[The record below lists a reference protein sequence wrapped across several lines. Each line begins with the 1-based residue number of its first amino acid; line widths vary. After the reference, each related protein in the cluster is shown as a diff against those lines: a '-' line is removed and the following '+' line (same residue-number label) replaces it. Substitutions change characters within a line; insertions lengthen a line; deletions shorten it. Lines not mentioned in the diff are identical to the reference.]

1 VRRCLIDQ
9 ETTPASGEDAR
20 QLTNAVV
27 LCGRVAVAPQVRDLP
42 SGDVV
47 MTTRLIVDRDPSTLT
62 RSRQRVDTIGCVGW
76 AKRVQRSMRTWQ
88 AGDTIQV
95 EGALRRRFFRTS
107 AGPASRVEVEVHRAR
122 RVRKAGAG
130 E

>member
-1 VRRCLIDQ
+1 MDR
-9 ETTPASGEDAR
+9 ETTPEPGEDAR
-20 QLTNAVV
+20 ELTNAVV
-27 LCGRVAVAPQVRDLP
+27 LCGRVAVAPQARDLP

-47 MTTRLIVDRDPSTLT
+47 VTTRLIVDRDPSTLA

-122 RVRKAGAG
+122 RVRKAGTG
-130 E
+130 G